1 MSRNTDTMPGTP
13 LDADT
18 AWELI
23 LDASGQPK
31 ATVSLPASNLPA
43 LWAGADGT
51 LRYPSLVSDVARQ
64 LFDTFLPLLG
74 KVPAGRSYVVAQM
87 GQSLDGRIATV
98 TGASRFINGDDG
110 LTHLHRLR
118 AVCDAV
124 IVGAGT
130 ATCDNPR
137 LTVRHT
143 SGVNPVR
150 VVIDRH
156 RRVPAHH
163 HLFTD
168 HEAPTLH
175 LTEGHYTGADKH
187 PFRDHYTEVPCLGT
201 DEAPAEPDQ
210 VLSVLRDFGLL
221 RVFVE
226 GGGQTVSRFL
236 KAGLLDR
243 LHVIV
248 APMIIGSGRPA
259 FELPEIDALDDAL
272 RPDARFVSLGSDM
285 LFDLAFPPAPA
296 VRSAR

>member
-1 MSRNTDTMPGTP
+1 MPETR

-23 LDASGQPK
+23 LDASGHPK
-31 ATVSLPASNLPA
+31 APVYIPGTDQAAAWPGP
-43 LWAGADGT
+43 DGT
-51 LRYPSLVSDVARQ
+51 LQYDSRVSDAARQ
-64 LFDTFLPLLG
+64 LFDVFLPLLG
-74 KVPAGRSYVVAQM
+74 EIPGGQSYLVGQM

-130 ATCDNPR
+130 AACDNPR

-143 SGVNPVR
+143 SGINPVR

-156 RRVPAHH
+156 RRVPEDH
-163 HLFTD
+163 HLFND
-168 HEAPTLH
+168 RDAPTLR
-175 LTEGHYTGADKH
+175 LVEGHYTGADKH
-187 PFRDHYTEVPCLGT
+187 QLRSHHAYTEVPCLGT
-201 DEAPAEPDQ
+201 DDEPASLDQ
-210 VLSVLRDFGLL
+210 ILTVLRDFGLR

-272 RPDARFVSLGSDM
+272 RPDARFVSLGTDM
-285 LFDLAFPPAPA
+285 LFDLAFP
-296 VRSAR
+296 RAR

>member
-1 MSRNTDTMPGTP
+1 MPENR

-23 LDASGQPK
+23 LDASGHPN
-31 ATVSLPASNLPA
+31 APVHFPGSAEPAACTGP
-43 LWAGADGT
+43 DGT
-51 LRYPSLVSDVARQ
+51 LRYDARVSDTARQ
-64 LFDTFLPLLG
+64 LLSVFLPLLG
-74 KVPAGRSYVVAQM
+74 EIPVGQSYLVGQM

-98 TGASRFINGDDG
+98 TGASRFINGEDG

-124 IVGAGT
+124 VVGAGT
-130 ATCDNPR
+130 AYCDNPR

-143 SGVNPVR
+143 SGINPVR

-156 RRVPAHH
+156 RRVPEGH
-163 HLFTD
+163 HLFND
-168 HEAPTLH
+168 REAPTLR
-175 LTEGHYTGADKH
+175 LVEGQYTGADKH
-187 PFRDHYTEVPCLGT
+187 RFHSHYAYTEVPCLGT
-201 DEAPAEPDQ
+201 DDQPASPDQ
-210 VLSVLRDFGLL
+210 ILAVLRDFGLR

-272 RPDARFVSLGSDM
+272 RPDARFVSLGTDM
-285 LFDLAFPPAPA
+285 LFDLAFP
-296 VRSAR
+296 RAR

>member
-1 MSRNTDTMPGTP
+1 MPETC

-23 LDASGQPK
+23 LDNNGHPEAPVHFPGSDE
-31 ATVSLPASNLPA
+31 PAA
-43 LWAGADGT
+43 WTAEDGT
-51 LRYPSLVSDVARQ
+51 LQYHPRVSDAARQ
-64 LFDTFLPLLG
+64 LFDAFLPLLG
-74 KVPAGRSYVVAQM
+74 EIPAGQSYVVGQM

-98 TGASRFINGDDG
+98 TGVSRFINGEDG

-130 ATCDNPR
+130 AACDNPR

-156 RRVPAHH
+156 RRVPEDH
-163 HLFTD
+163 HLFND
-168 HEAPTLH
+168 REAPTLR
-175 LTEGHYTGADKH
+175 LVEGHYTGADKH
-187 PFRDHYTEVPCLGT
+187 QLRNHNAYTEVPCLGSD
-201 DEAPAEPDQ
+201 DEPVSLDKILA
-210 VLSVLRDFGLL
+210 VLRDFGL
-221 RVFVE
+221 RRMFVE
-226 GGGQTVSRFL
+226 GGGQTVSGFL
-236 KAGLLDR
+236 KAGLLNR

-259 FELPEIDALDDAL
+259 FELPEIDALDEAL
-272 RPDARFVSLGSDM
+272 RPDARFVSLGTDM
-285 LFDLAFPPAPA
+285 LFDLAFPSAPSLRA
-296 VRSAR
+296 AP